1 MTLYKTTLTPTSQF
15 STTLKGDT
23 LFGQFC
29 WSIVHVFGSGR
40 LSTLL
45 ENYDSKPFLIVSDAF
60 AKGYLPKPK
69 MPSDFLHE
77 NSEEKKANRKK
88 IWLSFDA
95 LKDGKYSEA
104 KKDSQVFNVD
114 KIHNEVHNSIN
125 YKTFT
130 TDKGEFAPFSE
141 ETIEYNPKDIYLL
154 LDEEQLSVE
163 ELSTTMKLMSEYG
176 YGKKSSTGKGRFVF
190 SDFKTVDLSNES
202 KAYMTLSPSKLDGIE
217 TEYCFYDTFVRFGK
231 FGGDRAFKNAFKKPQ
246 LLADSAAV
254 VQFEDKTNVQYI
266 GKSIHNVSSQYKD
279 AVHQGYAIVV
289 PIKELNDEKA

>member
-23 LFGQFC
+23 LFGQLC

-45 ENYDSKPFLIVSDAF
+45 SSYDSKPFLVVSDAF

-69 MPSDFLHE
+69 MPSVFLAE

-88 IWLSFDA
+88 IWLSMEA
-95 LKDGKYSEA
+95 LNSGEYSKA
-104 KKDSQVFNVD
+104 KRDSDVD
-114 KIHNEVHNSIN
+114 NSDNAYNEVHNSIN

-141 ETIEYNPKDIYLL
+141 EIIEYKPKDIYLL
-154 LDEEQLSVE
+154 LDEDQLSLE
-163 ELSTTMKLMSEYG
+163 ELSTIMKLMSEYG
-176 YGKKSSTGKGRFVF
+176 YGKKSSIGKGRFVY
-190 SDFKTVDLSNES
+190 SDFETVDLSNES
-202 KAYMTLSPSKLDGIE
+202 KAYMTLSPSKLDGLE
-217 TEYCFYDTFVRFGK
+217 LEYCFYDTFVRFGK

-254 VQFEDKTNVQYI
+254 IQFEEKNNVQYI

-289 PIKELNDEKA
+289 PIKDLR